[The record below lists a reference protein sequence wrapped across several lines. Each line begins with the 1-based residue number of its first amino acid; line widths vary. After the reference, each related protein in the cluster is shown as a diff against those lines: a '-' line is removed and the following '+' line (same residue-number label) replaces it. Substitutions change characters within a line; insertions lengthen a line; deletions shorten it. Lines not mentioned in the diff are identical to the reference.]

1 MRSVL
6 MHLTTDETGKNYIR
20 HDIRLYRTF
29 TSNHKDSYE
38 ILEIDSQCQIH
49 GGFTRAIGAFYTAS
63 CD

>member
-29 TSNHKDSYE
+29 TSNYE
-38 ILEIDSQCQIH
+38 DNYKILEIDSQCQIH
-49 GGFTRAIGAFYTAS
+49 EGFTRAIGAFDTAS